1 MHFYL
6 LVTAKICVRTA
17 IKKAKITYLYKDLR
31 QQDYRRMNS
40 KDDNIKTN
48 IEEIK
53 RIEKELEIMLNQGD
67 IDSHIRNRIK
77 NDLNN
82 VKLKRIEK
90 EMQAF
95 GIMIPPTAATAAE
108 IGEE

>member
-1 MHFYL
+1 MCESGHQQSKDYNP
-6 LVTAKICVRTA
+6 I
-17 IKKAKITYLYKDLR
+17 ITYLYKDL
-31 QQDYRRMNS
+31 QDYRRMNS
-40 KDDNIKTN
+40 KDDNGYNIKTN

-90 EMQAF
+90 EMQVF

>member
-1 MHFYL
+1 M
-6 LVTAKICVRTA
+6 I
-17 IKKAKITYLYKDLR
+17 
-31 QQDYRRMNS
+31 N
-40 KDDNIKTN
+40 KDDNSYNIKTD
-48 IEEIK
+48 IENLK
-53 RIEKELEIMLNQGD
+53 RIEKELEIILNQGG
-67 IDSHIRNRIK
+67 IDSHIRNRIR

-95 GIMIPPTAATAAE
+95 GVMVPPTAGTAAE

>member
-1 MHFYL
+1 
-6 LVTAKICVRTA
+6 
-17 IKKAKITYLYKDLR
+17 
-31 QQDYRRMNS
+31 MNN
-40 KDDNIKTN
+40 KDDNSYSIKTD

-53 RIEKELEIMLNQGD
+53 RIEKELEIMLTQCA

-95 GIMIPPTAATAAE
+95 GIMIPSTAATAAE
-108 IGEE
+108 MGEE

>member
-1 MHFYL
+1 
-6 LVTAKICVRTA
+6 
-17 IKKAKITYLYKDLR
+17 
-31 QQDYRRMNS
+31 MNN
-40 KDDNIKTN
+40 KDDNSYSIKTD

-67 IDSHIRNRIK
+67 IDLHIRNRIK

>member
-1 MHFYL
+1 MA
-6 LVTAKICVRTA
+6 AKICVRTA
-17 IKKAKITYLYKDLR
+17 INKAKITYLYKDLQ

-40 KDDNIKTN
+40 KDDSYSIKTN
-48 IEEIK
+48 VEEIK

>member
-1 MHFYL
+1 
-6 LVTAKICVRTA
+6 
-17 IKKAKITYLYKDLR
+17 
-31 QQDYRRMNS
+31 MNS
-40 KDDNIKTN
+40 KDDSYSIKTN
-48 IEEIK
+48 VEEIK

-90 EMQAF
+90 EMQVF

>member
-1 MHFYL
+1 VVVSQFSQPSYMYIRRFTTRRL
-6 LVTAKICVRTA
+6 
-17 IKKAKITYLYKDLR
+17 
-31 QQDYRRMNS
+31 RRMNN
-40 KDDNIKTN
+40 KDDNSYSIKTD

-53 RIEKELEIMLNQGD
+53 RIEKELETMLNQGN